1 MAYLIDIRREVIR
14 PASFLQVAVY
24 LTFFP
29 KLIMGPIER
38 YDVWAGQLKNTWQPA
53 MLEEGAIRF
62 LMGLSQKLLL
72 ADALAPLWSY
82 TSTHSV
88 SMASAWLGL
97 LAYTFQ
103 IYFDFQGYMNMA
115 IGLGRMFGIRLQEN
129 FDHPYTST
137 SITDFWR
144 RWHRTLG
151 SWFRDYVY
159 IPLGGNRK
167 GLWRTLRNLML
178 VWGLSALGTVLR
190 HIAHTGKIRASSLPE
205 AAAVGCSH
213 DAYLRYGDAG
223 LGALCE

>member
-1 MAYLIDIRREVIR
+1 
-14 PASFLQVAVY
+14 
-24 LTFFP
+24 
-29 KLIMGPIER
+29 
-38 YDVWAGQLKNTWQPA
+38 

-129 FDHPYTST
+129 FDPVSYTHLDVYKSQV
-137 SITDFWR
+137 
-144 RWHRTLG
+144 
-151 SWFRDYVY
+151 YVTERLSFVKSGFCGCFLY
-159 IPLGGNRK
+159 NSYFFCMKYSEINR
-167 GLWRTLRNLML
+167 LNCELQENL
-178 VWGLSALGTVLR
+178 V
-190 HIAHTGKIRASSLPE
+190 
-205 AAAVGCSH
+205 
-213 DAYLRYGDAG
+213 
-223 LGALCE
+223 